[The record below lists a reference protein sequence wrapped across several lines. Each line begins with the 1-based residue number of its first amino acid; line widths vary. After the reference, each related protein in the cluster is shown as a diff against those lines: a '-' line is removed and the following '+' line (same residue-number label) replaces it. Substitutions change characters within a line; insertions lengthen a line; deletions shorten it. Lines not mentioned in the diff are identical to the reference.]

1 MKRFFLFM
9 RKKDG
14 IMLVFCALCLMM
26 QIIFDFISPIYMSE
40 MTENSSKMA
49 AGVIEKGDVYYSQF
63 MMLLCI
69 VGSLFFSI
77 LAVFFVTKVAASFLA
92 DIRLLMFKKI
102 QAFSSKEIDELS
114 LSSLITR
121 MTIDAKTVQGDFITI
136 FQSLVKVPVII
147 IWAMIS
153 INRLGIRWT
162 FIIVVTVLILSII
175 VALILRAAVPY
186 FIKIPKINDRLNSE
200 LLSKLSGIESLRAY
214 NANYLQNDILRQV
227 NSEFV
232 EENTNG
238 QLTMAIM
245 IPIINLIMNIMTAT
259 VFLVAAD
266 VFSLEPSYKMH
277 EGVGEIMAFVPYSM
291 QIGIAF
297 MLVVELVQRFPRF
310 NEAILRM
317 MEVIDKE
324 IYFEKAAKD
333 IIKNNPPKKSGSV
346 EFRNVSFCYNE
357 GGRNF
362 INNVSF
368 DIRQGET
375 MAIVGGIGSGKTTI
389 INLLMRFFDPS
400 SGQVLI
406 NGIDARNYSKKE
418 FYKNFGYV
426 PQKSVLFSDTIEHNI
441 VYGDNEIDEESSLQE
456 VIYGAVLE
464 DVLNN
469 NGRDIFSHIAEN
481 GKNFSGGQKQRLSIA
496 RALARDCGIL
506 VMDDPFSALD
516 SITTKEL
523 KRRIFEKYPE
533 KTKVIVSQRIAP
545 IMDADKILVLDK
557 GEVKG
562 LGSHDELIDNC
573 KVYREIYLSQ
583 VRK

>member
-1 MKRFFLFM
+1 MKRFFSFM
-9 RKKDG
+9 KKKDVVF
-14 IMLVFCALCLMM
+14 LVFCALCLMM
-26 QIIFDFISPIYMSE
+26 QVLFDFISPRYMSE

-77 LAVFFVTKVAASFLA
+77 LAVFFVTKVAASFMS

-102 QAFSSKEIDELS
+102 QAFSSKEIDDFS

-121 MTIDAKTVQGDFITI
+121 MTIDVKTVQGDFITI
-136 FQSLVKVPVII
+136 FQSLIKVPVII
-147 IWAMIS
+147 IWAVIS

-162 FIIVVTVLILSII
+162 LIIVVTVLILSII
-175 VALILRAAVPY
+175 VALVLRAAVPY
-186 FIKIPKINDRLNSE
+186 FVKIPKINDRLNSE
-200 LLSKLSGIESLRAY
+200 LLAKLSGIESLRAY
-214 NANYLQNDILRQV
+214 NSNSLQNDILDQV

-245 IPIINLIMNIMTAT
+245 IPVINLIMNIMTAT

-266 VFSLEPSYKMH
+266 VFCMDPSYKMH
-277 EGVGEIMAFVPYSM
+277 EGVGQIMAFVPYSM

-310 NEAILRM
+310 SEAILRM
-317 MEVIDKE
+317 IEVIDKE
-324 IYFEKAAKD
+324 IYFDKVSTDKCKEEL
-333 IIKNNPPKKSGSV
+333 PMKSGSV
-346 EFRNVSFCYNE
+346 EFKNVCFSYNE
-357 GGRNF
+357 GGKDF
-362 INNVSF
+362 INDISF
-368 DIRQGET
+368 DIKPGET

-400 SGQVLI
+400 SGLVLI
-406 NGIDARNYSKKE
+406 NGIDARDYSKKE
-418 FYKNFGYV
+418 FYKYFGFV
-426 PQKSVLFSDTIEHNI
+426 PQKAILFSDTVEHNI
-441 VYGDNEIDEESSLQE
+441 VYGDNEISGESRLQE
-456 VIYGAVLE
+456 VVYSAALE
-464 DVLNN
+464 DVLNH
-469 NGRDIFSHIAEN
+469 NGRDMLSYIAEN
-481 GKNFSGGQKQRLSIA
+481 GKNFSGGQRQRLSIA
-496 RALARDCGIL
+496 RALARDCEIL

-516 SITTKEL
+516 FITAKEL
-523 KRRIFEKYPE
+523 KKRIFEKYAK

-557 GEVKG
+557 GEVMG
-562 LGSHDELIDNC
+562 LGSHDELINSC
-573 KVYREIYLSQ
+573 KVYKEIYLSQ
-583 VRK
+583 VR